1 MLLRIFGGFLIGA
14 LVGCGGSTVD
24 RTDGGSPPRFP
35 LVVDVDWLKA
45 NLDDPNL
52 QPVDTRGG
60 SAFDV
65 GRIPGAIHLRPEDLA
80 MSQGGVPAQ
89 VAPPVQAA
97 PVLQAAGLRNDSIAL
112 VYGEPLEY
120 DPARIVWTLRY
131 YGHADVRYLDGGYP
145 AWVEAGGAVAVEPPT
160 TEASDYVITD
170 TNENLRV
177 TGDWV
182 LSELGDAPYDMPSIQ
197 LVDARSPGEYGDGR
211 IPSALHVQW
220 TSNLDAGFLRS
231 KAEIQ
236 ALHESFDPSE
246 TTVTYCQVGWR
257 GSFAWLALTYL
268 GYEDVRL
275 YDGSWAEWGNPAL
288 GFPVEQ

>member
-24 RTDGGSPPRFP
+24 RTDGGSPPTFP

-89 VAPPVQAA
+89 VAPPVRAE
-97 PVLQAAGLRNDSIAL
+97 PVLRDAGLRNDSIVV

-131 YGHADVRYLDGGYP
+131 YGHVDVRYLDGGYP
-145 AWVEAGGAVAVEPPT
+145 AWLEAGGT
-160 TEASDYVITD
+160 TDAEAPIAEASEYTITD
-170 TNENLRV
+170 IEEDLRV
-177 TGDWV
+177 TGFWV
-182 LSELGDAPYDMPSIQ
+182 LAELGPTPYDMPSIQ
-197 LVDARSPGEYGDGR
+197 LVDARSPGEYAGGR
-211 IPSALHVQW
+211 IPSARHVQW
-220 TSNLDAGFLRS
+220 SSNLDAGFLRS
-231 KAEIQ
+231 MAEIQ
-236 ALHESFDPSE
+236 ALHEGFDPSK
-246 TTVTYCQVGWR
+246 TTVTYCQTGWR
-257 GSFAWLALTYL
+257 GSFAWLALTHL

-275 YDGSWAEWGNPAL
+275 YDGSWAEWGNPGL
-288 GFPVEQ
+288 GFPAEQ